1 MKEGIP
7 NQPKKSAKKRKL
19 KAPTGKAFKNVIA
32 GEVISSVKLEKHIF
46 FILFIILLVIIYI
59 GNGYQA
65 HQLSTSHKKIDK
77 EIKEL
82 RAEFV
87 SSQARLIEK
96 MKFINIQE
104 EIEKRGLELEELKTP
119 PYTVSADGY

>member
-7 NQPKKSAKKRKL
+7 QKEKKKQKKERSAKQ
-19 KAPTGKAFKNVIA
+19 GNAFKNVIA
-32 GEVISSVKLEKHIF
+32 GDVLSNFKLEKHIF
-46 FILFIILLVIIYI
+46 YILFLILIIIIYI
-59 GNGYQA
+59 GNGYQTHA
-65 HQLSTSHKKIDK
+65 LTKRNQILDR

-104 EIEKRGLELEELKTP
+104 EIDHKALELEELKRP
-119 PYTVSADGY
+119 PYTVSANGH

>member
-1 MKEGIP
+1 MDILPKEKT
-7 NQPKKSAKKRKL
+7 QKKKTKNHA
-19 KAPTGKAFKNVIA
+19 GKTFKNVIA
-32 GEVISSVKLEKHIF
+32 GEVISSIKLEKHIF
-46 FILFIILLVIIYI
+46 YILFVIFLIIIYI

-65 HQLSTSHKKIDK
+65 YTVSSENARLER

-104 EIEKRGLELEELKTP
+104 EIKQQGLELHELKQP
-119 PYTVSADGY
+119 PYTVSSDGY